1 MIGAVARLFISNT
14 RLESWSAEGKL
25 ALEGSRLMLP
35 ELARAF
41 QVQPAVHFET
51 VAGGGEDPN
60 GLLGTVRSL
69 DELSTMGADHMMTSV
84 IYGDTAYEVV
94 NGFLGVP
101 EP

>member
-1 MIGAVARLFISNT
+1 MARLFISNV

-25 ALEGSRLMLP
+25 ALEGNRLMLP
-35 ELARAF
+35 ELSRAF
-41 QVQPAVHFET
+41 TVRPAVFFT
-51 VAGGGEDPN
+51 SVAGGGDDPN
-60 GLLGTVRSL
+60 ALVGTVKDEESL
-69 DELSTMGADHMMTSV
+69 ATMGADHMMTSV